1 MYITKNNTNVTQ
13 LLQQL
18 RFFVPA
24 DNTSHDDC
32 VFWGHLRILYNPS
45 SSCTEIP
52 YAVNETR
59 KKQDKLN
66 KRNYNKIHT
75 ETVRMGTSDK
85 DTSVSIIK
93 RIIIKMHKPHLEVD
107 TTHSVP
113 MQGRKTNEIVF
124 REDVSPLSIDQKL
137 ELHN

>member
-1 MYITKNNTNVTQ
+1 MNK
-13 LLQQL
+13 
-18 RFFVPA
+18 
-24 DNTSHDDC
+24 
-32 VFWGHLRILYNPS
+32 
-45 SSCTEIP
+45 
-52 YAVNETR
+52 TR
-59 KKQDKLN
+59 KKQDELN
-66 KRNYNKIHT
+66 KRNHNKIHT

-107 TTHSVP
+107 TAHSVP

>member
-1 MYITKNNTNVTQ
+1 
-13 LLQQL
+13 
-18 RFFVPA
+18 
-24 DNTSHDDC
+24 
-32 VFWGHLRILYNPS
+32 
-45 SSCTEIP
+45 
-52 YAVNETR
+52 
-59 KKQDKLN
+59 
-66 KRNYNKIHT
+66 
-75 ETVRMGTSDK
+75 MGTSDK

-107 TTHSVP
+107 TAHSVP

>member
-1 MYITKNNTNVTQ
+1 MNKTQ
-13 LLQQL
+13 
-18 RFFVPA
+18 
-24 DNTSHDDC
+24 
-32 VFWGHLRILYNPS
+32 
-45 SSCTEIP
+45 
-52 YAVNETR
+52 

-66 KRNYNKIHT
+66 KRNYNKIRT

-113 MQGRKTNEIVF
+113 MQGRKTNESVF